1 MMGLDNSKKTFLA
14 LVRGGLW
21 ETEVHLSQFDNIE
34 FSQVLKLAEEQS
46 AVGLV
51 AAGLE
56 HVSDLKVPK
65 VVTLQIVGQTL
76 QLEQR
81 NLAMNAFI
89 EEIVGKMRKAD
100 IYALLVKGQGIAQ
113 CYERPLWRACGDVD
127 FLLNDVNYD
136 KAKAFLKPLASYV
149 GYENTREKHLPLTI
163 KSWLVELHGTLYS
176 DCLRRMDRGIEQIQ
190 NDIFCGGNVRSWM
203 NGKTH
208 VFLPSAENDAMLIF
222 SHILK
227 HYFRNGIGL
236 RQICDWCR
244 LLWTFKDTINLNVL
258 ENRIRA
264 MGVMTEWKVFS
275 SLAVNS
281 LGMPV
286 DAMPFYDDN
295 KKWRK
300 KSDLVLK
307 RIMSDGNFGQNR
319 DTSYAK
325 RHNPIVRK
333 MISFWR
339 HTCDSIAQLEIFPI
353 DTIRAWNSMVV
364 NGVKDSGNE

>member
-1 MMGLDNSKKTFLA
+1 MQDTTTKAFLE
-14 LVRGGLW
+14 LVRAGLW
-21 ETEVHLSQFDNIE
+21 EKEAHLISFGPVNYAEVML
-34 FSQVLKLAEEQS
+34 LAEEQS
-46 AVGLV
+46 LVGIV

-56 HVSDLKVPK
+56 HVVDVKIPK
-65 VVTLQIVGQTL
+65 ESALQFVGQAL

-81 NLAMNAFI
+81 NAAMNRFI
-89 EEIVGKMRKAD
+89 GEIIERMRGKD

-127 FLLNDVNYD
+127 FLLSDVNYD

-176 DCLRRMDRGIEQIQ
+176 DCLKRMDRGIEQIQ

-244 LLWTFKDTINLNVL
+244 LLWSFKDSINKNVL

-264 MGVMTEWKVFS
+264 MGIMTEWKVFS